1 MAYDCAAMT
10 APSTATLLADLWR
23 TAGQPEVGLEPI
35 TLTGAEPA
43 LPSSFALGTAAQAT
57 VAASALAANE
67 LWHLRTGRRQRVS
80 VDMRHAGIEFRSERY
95 LRLDGKPPHE
105 HRDKTV
111 GVYRT
116 GDGRWIRL
124 HTNLPHHRAGTL
136 KLLGAEYD
144 RASVQRAIDGWEA
157 FKLEDA
163 AAAAGLVV
171 TATRSFEEWDAH
183 PQGAAVA
190 RLPLFSI
197 ERIGDAP
204 PQPLPPGDRSLAGIK
219 VLDLTRV
226 IAGPVCGRTLAAHG
240 ADVLNISAA
249 HLPFMEAL
257 VIDTNRGKRTAQ
269 IDLREAGGRERL
281 AALLR
286 EADIFIQG
294 YRPGAIAQYG
304 FSAERAARLK
314 PGIVC
319 VSLCAYG
326 HEGPWA
332 GRRGFDSLVQNAD
345 GLNVAE
351 AQAAGAR
358 GPHPEPKPLPAQAL
372 DHATGYLMAFGAM
385 TALKRRATE
394 GGTWHV
400 RCSLAQTGHWV
411 RHLGHIEGGLAL
423 PDPSFDDVRDL
434 MEDSESGFG
443 RLTAV
448 RNSAVMSETPTRWV
462 RPSMPLGSHAAEW
475 PR

>member
-1 MAYDCAAMT
+1 M
-10 APSTATLLADLWR
+10 STPQPQKVLADLWR
-23 TAGQPEVGLEPI
+23 AAGQPENGLEPI

-43 LPSSFALGTAAQAT
+43 LPSSFAIGTVAQAT
-57 VAASALAANE
+57 AAAAALAANE
-67 LWHLRTGRRQRVS
+67 LWHLRTGRRLHVS

-95 LRLDGKPPHE
+95 LRIDGKPPHE

-136 KLLGAEYD
+136 KLLGADYD

-157 FKLEDA
+157 FRLEDA

-171 TATRSFEEWDAH
+171 TATRSFAEWDAH
-183 PQGAAVA
+183 PQGRAVA
-190 RLPLFSI
+190 GLPLFTI
-197 ERIGDAP
+197 EKIGDAA
-204 PQPLPPGDRSLAGIK
+204 PQPLPVGDRPLAGVR

-249 HLPFMEAL
+249 HVPQMEAL
-257 VIDTNRGKRTAQ
+257 VIDTGRGKLTAQ
-269 IDLREAGGRERL
+269 IDLREAAGRDKL
-281 AALLR
+281 TGLLCD
-286 EADIFIQG
+286 ADIFVQG
-294 YRPGAIAQYG
+294 YRPSAIAQYG
-304 FSAERAARLK
+304 FSAEEAARLK

-326 HEGPWA
+326 HDGPWA
-332 GRRGFDSLVQNAD
+332 GRRGFDALVQNAD

-351 AQAAGAR
+351 AEASGR
-358 GPHPEPKPLPAQAL
+358 NGPNPEPMPLPAQAL
-372 DHATGYLMAFGAM
+372 DHATGYLMTLGAM

-394 GGTWHV
+394 GGSWHV

-411 RHLGHIEGGLAL
+411 RHLGRIEGGLAC
-423 PDPSFDDVRDL
+423 PNPSFDDVRDL
-434 MEDSESGFG
+434 TEDRASGFG

-448 RNSAVMSETPTRWV
+448 RNSAVMSETPVRWL
-462 RPSMPLGSHAAEW
+462 RPSMPLGSHAPEW

>member
-1 MAYDCAAMT
+1 
-10 APSTATLLADLWR
+10 
-23 TAGQPEVGLEPI
+23 
-35 TLTGAEPA
+35 
-43 LPSSFALGTAAQAT
+43 
-57 VAASALAANE
+57 
-67 LWHLRTGRRQRVS
+67 
-80 VDMRHAGIEFRSERY
+80 EFRSEHY
-95 LRLDGKPPHE
+95 LRLDGKALDE
-105 HRDKTV
+105 HRDKTI
-111 GVYRT
+111 GAYRT
-116 GDGRWIRL
+116 GDDRWIRL

-144 RASVQRAIDGWEA
+144 RASVQHAIDRWEA

-163 AAAAGLVV
+163 AAAAGLVF

-190 RLPLFSI
+190 GLPLFTI
-197 ERIGDAP
+197 ERIGNAP
-204 PQPLPPGDRSLAGIK
+204 PQPLPSGDRPLAGIK

-257 VIDTNRGKRTAQ
+257 VIDTNRGKLTAQ
-269 IDLREAGGRERL
+269 IDLREASGRERL

-304 FSAERAARLK
+304 FGAEQAARLK

-319 VSLCAYG
+319 ASLCAYG
-326 HEGPWA
+326 HQGPWA

-351 AQAAGAR
+351 AEAAGTEA
-358 GPHPEPKPLPAQAL
+358 PKPLPAQAL
-372 DHATGYLMAFGAM
+372 DH
-385 TALKRRATE
+385 
-394 GGTWHV
+394 GT
-400 RCSLAQTGHWV
+400 
-411 RHLGHIEGGLAL
+411 
-423 PDPSFDDVRDL
+423 
-434 MEDSESGFG
+434 
-443 RLTAV
+443 
-448 RNSAVMSETPTRWV
+448 
-462 RPSMPLGSHAAEW
+462 
-475 PR
+475 